1 MPLLL
6 LVPTPR
12 ARLPEPMYATLGR
25 ELPRGERWT
34 FEPKYDGMR
43 VLAQA
48 TSRGARLVTRNGK
61 EKSAQFPEVDAA
73 LRELARTAGQT
84 LVLDGEIVARVHTRT
99 RGAPA
104 VSEFQQLQSR
114 MHLRDA
120 DEIIRL
126 AIETPA
132 TLVVFLSLIHI

>member
-43 VLAQA
+43 VLAARQFAAECGVHRLWQA
-48 TSRGARLVTRNGK
+48 GARSGH
-61 EKSAQFPEVDAA
+61 E
-73 LRELARTAGQT
+73 
-84 LVLDGEIVARVHTRT
+84 
-99 RGAPA
+99 
-104 VSEFQQLQSR
+104 QQ
-114 MHLRDA
+114 
-120 DEIIRL
+120 
-126 AIETPA
+126 
-132 TLVVFLSLIHI
+132 